1 MKWEGMAGEAEGDG
15 MDKEGLRLD
24 VPEVSAA
31 RIMDRSAE
39 IGGPG
44 RRLELEHLNR
54 DLTSI

>member
-1 MKWEGMAGEAEGDG
+1 MKWEGRAGGAEGDG
-15 MDKEGLRLD
+15 MDKEGACLD
-24 VPEVSAA
+24 VPEVSAS
-31 RIMDRSAE
+31 RIIDRSAE

>member
-1 MKWEGMAGEAEGDG
+1 MKWEGRAGDAEGDG
-15 MDKEGLRLD
+15 MDKEGVCLD
-24 VPEVSAA
+24 VPEVSAS
-31 RIMDRSAE
+31 RIIAE